1 MIQGIIKKWFLE
13 EIFLSLYST
22 VVSKETF
29 WIVTWYFQ
37 FSRPTVTLEVDGIKL
52 DLTIYKKVLL
62 YQQKKRITTTLNFG
76 QTQYLYLLK
85 IWWNGSPIL
94 ATWLPFPGCCS
105 LHLYSPSL
113 YKIPSIMSVALKLTG
128 CKIYNFE
135 LN

>member
-52 DLTIYKKVLL
+52 DLTIYEKVLL
-62 YQQKKRITTTLNFG
+62 YQQKKTNHHHIKLWANTVPLFNKNLVELQAYSSNLVTSSRLLFSSPLFTIFIQNTLNHE
-76 QTQYLYLLK
+76 
-85 IWWNGSPIL
+85 
-94 ATWLPFPGCCS
+94 CS
-105 LHLYSPSL
+105 IETHW
-113 YKIPSIMSVALKLTG
+113 V
-128 CKIYNFE
+128 
-135 LN
+135 

>member
-52 DLTIYKKVLL
+52 DLTIYEKVLL

-76 QTQYLYLLK
+76 QTQYLYLTK
-85 IWWNGSPIL
+85 ICWNCSPIL
-94 ATWLPFPGCCS
+94 ATW
-105 LHLYSPSL
+105 
-113 YKIPSIMSVALKLTG
+113 
-128 CKIYNFE
+128 
-135 LN
+135 